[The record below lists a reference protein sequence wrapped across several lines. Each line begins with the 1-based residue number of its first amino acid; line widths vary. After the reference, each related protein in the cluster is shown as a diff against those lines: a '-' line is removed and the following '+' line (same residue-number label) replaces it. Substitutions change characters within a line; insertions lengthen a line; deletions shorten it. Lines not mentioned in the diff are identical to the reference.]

1 MKFIFLTI
9 PAYGHLNAMLGVA
22 KKLIDTGHKV
32 IFYNTEDFKGQIEKV
47 GAVFRRLP
55 IDNKLIDLRVLHS
68 ALNIAE
74 QSLIFTKILTAPLV
88 KSIHEERPDCLIH
101 DSLCVWGKL
110 SGIITHTP
118 TISLVSNMTI
128 NANMMFGYA
137 KYLLRDLVFLARH
150 LLKTMSI
157 VIQYLLIYIK
167 VSLPPP
173 FIIDLLSNKEK
184 LNIVFTSEY
193 FQPKRTSFDA
203 SYKFVGPIIYHRE
216 ENSIPLHL
224 LNTKKPI
231 IYIAL
236 GTVYNDNLAMYQC
249 LTQMFKNTPYQVFI
263 SIGKYINRDAL
274 GKIPDNVYI
283 DKYLPQLELLKKASL
298 FISHAGMNSVNESL
312 YFGVPMLMLPHIQ
325 EQRINADRVE
335 ELGAGICYSKKD
347 IDENEL
353 MQYIKK
359 ITENPFYKK
368 GADKISKT
376 LIQAGGAERAVK
388 HIYDFLK
395 YKT

>member
-74 QSLIFTKILTAPLV
+74 QSLIFTKILTASLV

-137 KYLLRDLVFLARH
+137 KYLLRDG
-150 LLKTMSI
+150 
-157 VIQYLLIYIK
+157 Q
-167 VSLPPP
+167 
-173 FIIDLLSNKEK
+173 N
-184 LNIVFTSEY
+184 
-193 FQPKRTSFDA
+193 
-203 SYKFVGPIIYHRE
+203 
-216 ENSIPLHL
+216 
-224 LNTKKPI
+224 
-231 IYIAL
+231 
-236 GTVYNDNLAMYQC
+236 C
-249 LTQMFKNTPYQVFI
+249 L
-263 SIGKYINRDAL
+263 
-274 GKIPDNVYI
+274 
-283 DKYLPQLELLKKASL
+283 
-298 FISHAGMNSVNESL
+298 
-312 YFGVPMLMLPHIQ
+312 
-325 EQRINADRVE
+325 
-335 ELGAGICYSKKD
+335 
-347 IDENEL
+347 
-353 MQYIKK
+353 
-359 ITENPFYKK
+359 
-368 GADKISKT
+368 
-376 LIQAGGAERAVK
+376 
-388 HIYDFLK
+388 
-395 YKT
+395 